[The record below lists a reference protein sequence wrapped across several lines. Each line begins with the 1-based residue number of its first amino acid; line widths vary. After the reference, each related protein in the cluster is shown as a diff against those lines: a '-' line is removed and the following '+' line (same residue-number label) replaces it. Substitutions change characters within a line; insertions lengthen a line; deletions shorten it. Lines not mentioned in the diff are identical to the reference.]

1 MKIIINRRPDTL
13 AIIGNGFDLNHG
25 YDTLY
30 SSFAKANEGS
40 PALAIFESYCG
51 KELPG
56 RTWYDFENNIR
67 DLTEKLF
74 LQSYDEEHDYE
85 ENRKRVKELKG
96 AFTEIHTLLKE
107 YLKNETSSKPLIKK
121 DCIRRYLNSRAV
133 AVNFNYT
140 DTAEAYTDKVIYV
153 HGSLKEND
161 ILLGYDYRDEACLA
175 EYEDMR
181 WYKEFERESLAFRR
195 ALHKCSF
202 ITPESKIYNDLTE
215 ALESYQIW
223 DNSGR
228 GLEEEAPDFM
238 PYYRL
243 IDRFVTRYRKH
254 RDIPKVDYNRIK
266 TLAVI
271 GHGVGAD
278 RVYLGKILSKC
289 VNLKKVVIYRH
300 EKESDSEFKERAEF
314 FRAYCDKIFYI
325 KY

>member
-1 MKIIINRRPDTL
+1 MKIIIKRPPATL
-13 AIIGNGFDLNHG
+13 AIIGNGFDMNHG
-25 YDTLY
+25 YDTRY
-30 SSFAKANEGS
+30 SSFAEANEGA
-40 PALAIFESYCG
+40 PAMAVFESYCG

-74 LQSYDEEHDYE
+74 LQSYDEEHDYD
-85 ENRKRVKELKG
+85 ENRKRVKELKD
-96 AFTEIHTLLKE
+96 AFTGIHVLLTE
-107 YLKNETSSKPLIKK
+107 YLRKEISSKPLTKK
-121 DCIRRYLNSRAV
+121 ACIRKHLNNRAV

-140 DTAEAYTDKVIYV
+140 DTAEAYTDNVIYV

-161 ILLGYDYRDEACLA
+161 ILLGYDYREEACLA

-181 WYKEFERESLAFRR
+181 WYKEFEREALAFRR
-195 ALHKCSF
+195 ALRKCPF
-202 ITPESKIYNDLTE
+202 ITPGSKIYSDLTD

-228 GLEEEAPDFM
+228 GLQEEASDFL

-243 IDRFVTRYRKH
+243 IDRFVKRYRKYAS
-254 RDIPKVDYNRIK
+254 IPNIDYKHIK

-271 GHGVGAD
+271 GHGVEAD
-278 RVYLGKILSKC
+278 RVYLDRILSKC
-289 VNLKKVVIYRH
+289 VNLEKVVLYRH
-300 EKESDSEFKERAEF
+300 EKEDDSEFKKRASF
-314 FRAYCDKIFYI
+314 FRTYCSNIRYI